1 MRRGFVDTSV
11 GQIHYR
17 EMGSGEPLVLLHE
30 TPRSSGVFLDV
41 IPMYAEHFW
50 VIAMDTPGYGD
61 SDDPPSDPGIEGF
74 ARTVGEVMDAL
85 GVEKA
90 HVQGRHT
97 GCSIA
102 VEFAA
107 TYPDRVMRLVLDG
120 CPDYDA
126 ETRKERLAGVHSSE
140 FTTDGSHFTAAWE
153 YGDKW
158 RHGRA
163 SPEAIHRAGVDVLKS
178 IGRTDYGHKAVFLQ
192 DVRTRI
198 PKITAPT
205 LLISA
210 REDVFVER
218 HELIKPFFNDART
231 YVFENSFRFPTEEEP
246 EAMTKLVTDFL
257 RE

>member
-17 EMGSGEPLVLLHE
+17 EMGSGEPLLLLHE

-41 IPMYAEHFW
+41 IPMYAENFR

-74 ARTVGEVMDAL
+74 ARYAIEVLDAL

-90 HVQGRHT
+90 SLLGRHT

-102 VEFAA
+102 VEIAA
-107 TYPDRVMRLVLDG
+107 TYPDRVTKLVLDG
-120 CPDYDA
+120 CPDYDP
-126 ETRKERLAGVHSSE
+126 ETRKERLAGVHART
-140 FTTDGSHFTAAWE
+140 FTTDGSQFTEAWE

-158 RHGRA
+158 RHGRT
-163 SPEAIHRAGVDVLKS
+163 SPEAIYRAGVDVLRS
-178 IGRTDYGHKAVFLQ
+178 TGRVDYGHLAVFKQ

-218 HELIKPFFNDART
+218 HEQIKPLFKDART
-231 YVFENSFRFPTEEEP
+231 YVFQNSFRFPTEEEP
-246 EAMTKLVTDFL
+246 EAMVRLVTDFL
-257 RE
+257 KE